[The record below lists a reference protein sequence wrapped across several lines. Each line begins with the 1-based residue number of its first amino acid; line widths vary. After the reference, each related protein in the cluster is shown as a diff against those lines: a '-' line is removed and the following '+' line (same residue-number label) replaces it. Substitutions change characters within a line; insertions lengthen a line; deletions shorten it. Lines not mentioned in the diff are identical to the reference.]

1 MAYVMM
7 AIPAELVPA
16 VTTFLETQEAEYL
29 RAPHRHSRDG
39 EGGERGF
46 VHGWD
51 RATVLRAYRESADHM
66 RNLLDFLAQN
76 PGREISAPELA
87 DAIEAKYG
95 WNTVAGMLG
104 AFGRR
109 SLNRYGRSQ
118 PMWEYRYDPQGRTL
132 ITMPEGPAEAI
143 KEAVDKS

>member
-16 VTTFLETQEAEYL
+16 VSAFLEAQEPAYQMAQAAKNNE
-29 RAPHRHSRDG
+29 H
-39 EGGERGF
+39 EGREPGF

-51 RATVLRAYRESADHM
+51 RSTVQRAYRESAD
-66 RNLLDFLAQN
+66 RLRDLLDFLASN
-76 PGREISAPELA
+76 PNREVSAPELA

-109 SLNRYGRSQ
+109 SVNRYGRPE
-118 PMWEYRYDPQGRTL
+118 PMWEYRYDPQGRIL
-132 ITMPEGPAEAI
+132 ITMPEGPAKAVREAARG
-143 KEAVDKS
+143 K